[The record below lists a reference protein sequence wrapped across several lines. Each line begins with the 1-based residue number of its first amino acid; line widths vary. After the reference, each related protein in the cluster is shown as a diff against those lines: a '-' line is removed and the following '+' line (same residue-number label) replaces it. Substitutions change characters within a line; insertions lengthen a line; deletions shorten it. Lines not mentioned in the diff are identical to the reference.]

1 VTYPDMY
8 GAWFLVA
15 VLMLVTPLLVLVVVA
30 WLVGSSK
37 VSDED
42 TAMRVARQTEARRQI
57 DKEQLGVMLN
67 AL

>member
-1 VTYPDMY
+1 MHD
-8 GAWFLVA
+8 AWFLAA
-15 VLMLVTPLLVLVVVA
+15 VLMLVTPLLALVVVA
-30 WLVGSSK
+30 WLVGSAR

-42 TAMRVARQTEARRQI
+42 TAMRVARQTEVRRQI